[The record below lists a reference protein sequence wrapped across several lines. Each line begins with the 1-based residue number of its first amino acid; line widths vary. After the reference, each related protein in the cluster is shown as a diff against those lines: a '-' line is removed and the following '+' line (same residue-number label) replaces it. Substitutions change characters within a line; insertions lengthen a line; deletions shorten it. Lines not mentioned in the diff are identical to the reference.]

1 MKKKKGFSYAC
12 FRVMRWLLG
21 MVYPKITVE
30 GEENLPSEPCI
41 VAGNHCHMN
50 GPLSGEYYFPGKRLM
65 WCAHQMMYLKEVPTY
80 AFEDFWSRKPK
91 WTHWFY
97 RVLSYLIAPLSV
109 CIFRNARSIPV
120 YRDNRLLTTF
130 KLTVSALEE
139 DTNVIIFPE
148 CYDTYN
154 NIVYQFQD
162 RFIDVAKLYYKRTGK
177 AVPFVPLYIAPK
189 LKKMYI
195 GKPTVFDPDAPIEQ
209 ERKRISNYLM
219 EEITRIA
226 VSLPRHKV
234 VQYPN
239 IPSSQYPYNIPDE
252 VIKK

>member
-1 MKKKKGFSYAC
+1 MKSSKFSRAC
-12 FRVMRWLLG
+12 FRVLHWILG
-21 MVYPKITVE
+21 VVYPKITVE
-30 GEENLPSEPCI
+30 GAENLPQEPCI

-50 GPLSGEYYFPGKRLM
+50 GPICGEYYFPGKRKM
-65 WCAHQMMYLKEVPTY
+65 WCAHQMMYLKEVPAY
-80 AFEDFWSRKPK
+80 AFEDFWSGKPK
-91 WTHWFY
+91 WTHPFY
-97 RVLSYLIAPLSV
+97 RVASYLIAPLAV
-109 CIFRNARSIPV
+109 CISRNARSIPV
-120 YRDNRLLTTF
+120 YRDNRLITTF
-130 KLTVSALEE
+130 KLTISALEE

-195 GKPTVFDPDAPIEQ
+195 GKPTVFDPNAPIEQ
-209 ERKRISNYLM
+209 ERQRICKYLM

-226 VSLPRHKV
+226 VALPEHTV
-234 VQYPN
+234 VPYPN
-239 IPSSQYPYNIPDE
+239 IPKKYYPKNIPNE
-252 VIKK
+252 VTEK